1 MNTAEV
7 GPPREIGK
15 VETYAKRFC
24 PDIQVTEE
32 RKKKSKLIMINGKVG
47 VIG

>member
-32 RKKKSKLIMINGKVG
+32 RKKKSKLINGTVG